1 MLVDEEE
8 GGDHG
13 SRETCAEG
21 QRHAGG
27 EADLRGHDQEVRQGP
42 EHLRRDGPPPR
53 RARQVPAVL
62 RGRHGRRDRRTQAQ
76 GVRLSQNL
84 ARQWL
89 RVLNPRPHRF
99 VEAGRRDRR
108 ADPCPDLLRSQSAL
122 RRAREGGDPLCRA
135 AHAGRRPHA
144 RPCAGGVA
152 QALQRGPDRRAGAG
166 HLHRQFHQPLQRRPA
181 GGARSRVRVVV
192 AAVVVVLLASAVPA
206 AAQIY
211 QWTDTEGVTRYT
223 NDRESIPPEYRE
235 RAREIDSPQARP
247 EEPGRTE
254 APATDPSVIPITGGA
269 LTLVLDTGAD
279 RTVISPTAFARTG
292 LDTGGARVVNI
303 IGVTGSATARE
314 VTVPLHDVGLADIDG
329 LLGRDVLDRFTLTV
343 DSARGRA
350 TLVPR

>member
-1 MLVDEEE
+1 M
-8 GGDHG
+8 
-13 SRETCAEG
+13 
-21 QRHAGG
+21 
-27 EADLRGHDQEVRQGP
+27 
-42 EHLRRDGPPPR
+42 
-53 RARQVPAVL
+53 
-62 RGRHGRRDRRTQAQ
+62 
-76 GVRLSQNL
+76 
-84 ARQWL
+84 

-108 ADPCPDLLRSQSAL
+108 ADPCPDLLRAQPAL
-122 RRAREGGDPLCRA
+122 RRAREGGDPLRRA
-135 AHAGRRPHA
+135 AHAGRRAHA
-144 RPCAGGVA
+144 RSRAGGAA
-152 QALQRGPDRRAGAG
+152 QALQRGSDRRAGAG
-166 HLHRQFHQPLQRRPA
+166 RLHRQLHQSLQRRPA
-181 GGARSRVRVVV
+181 SGARSRVRVV
-192 AAVVVVLLASAVPA
+192 AAVVVVVLALAVPA

-247 EEPGRTE
+247 EEPGRVE
-254 APATDPSVIPITGGA
+254 VPATDPSVIPITGAGPIRTSVSINGVG

-279 RTVISPTAFARTG
+279 RTVISPAAFARTG
-292 LDTGGARVVNI
+292 LDTGSSRVVSI

-314 VTVPLHDVGLADIDG
+314 VTVPLLDVAGARVGPLTVIVHDVGLADIDG

>member
-1 MLVDEEE
+1 M
-8 GGDHG
+8 
-13 SRETCAEG
+13 
-21 QRHAGG
+21 
-27 EADLRGHDQEVRQGP
+27 
-42 EHLRRDGPPPR
+42 
-53 RARQVPAVL
+53 
-62 RGRHGRRDRRTQAQ
+62 
-76 GVRLSQNL
+76 
-84 ARQWL
+84 
-89 RVLNPRPHRF
+89 
-99 VEAGRRDRR
+99 
-108 ADPCPDLLRSQSAL
+108 
-122 RRAREGGDPLCRA
+122 
-135 AHAGRRPHA
+135 
-144 RPCAGGVA
+144 
-152 QALQRGPDRRAGAG
+152 
-166 HLHRQFHQPLQRRPA
+166 
-181 GGARSRVRVVV
+181 RVVV
-192 AAVVVVLLASAVPA
+192 AAVVVVVLASAVPA

-269 LTLVLDTGAD
+269 PIRTRVSINGVALTLVLDTGAD

-292 LDTGGARVVNI
+292 LDTGGARLVNI

-314 VTVPLHDVGLADIDG
+314 VTVPLLDVAGARVGPLTVIVHDVGLADIDG